1 MSKSFRSSQEIVKKE
16 SCQNIV
22 KNYEKENIG
31 NKLKSSVSKTA
42 TISTSPKKVT
52 FCHSFYYIKKS

>member
-1 MSKSFRSSQEIVKKE
+1 LSKSCQKVVKNYEKE
-16 SCQNIV
+16 KLLKRKVV

-31 NKLKSSVSKTA
+31 NIGQKDQLAELPQKN
-42 TISTSPKKVT
+42 VT